1 MDEVALL
8 EGLLKTYSPTQSE
21 ADAVQY
27 LVAQMQALGYE
38 TAIDEAGN
46 AVGVIG
52 DGPAEIMLLG
62 HIDTVPGFIEVTREG
77 DTLRGRGAVDAKGPL
92 ACFAAAGALAG
103 KAPKV
108 AGRRITVIGAVG
120 EEGDSRGAKHLLQS
134 RLHASRAPTTL
145 IIGEPSGWDR
155 VTLGYKGSAWYE
167 FTAKRALAHT
177 SAQNE
182 SACEAAVSF
191 WNRLTAQAAAMNADK
206 PKMFDQLL
214 PTLRGMG
221 SESDGFA
228 ETAKLKFGLRLPPG
242 LSVGTLTGIIA
253 EAASPDQVELLDGVP
268 AYRAE
273 KNTPLVR
280 SFLAAI
286 RGEGGS
292 PGFTVK
298 SGTSDM
304 NLVAPLWGCPT
315 VAYGPGDS
323 ALDHTP
329 DEHILIS
336 EYQRAVRVLAG
347 VLRDDGK

>member
-1 MDEVALL
+1 M
-8 EGLLKTYSPTQSE
+8 
-21 ADAVQY
+21 
-27 LVAQMQALGYE
+27 
-38 TAIDEAGN
+38 
-46 AVGVIG
+46 
-52 DGPAEIMLLG
+52 
-62 HIDTVPGFIEVTREG
+62 
-77 DTLRGRGAVDAKGPL
+77 
-92 ACFAAAGALAG
+92 
-103 KAPKV
+103 
-108 AGRRITVIGAVG
+108 
-120 EEGDSRGAKHLLQS
+120 
-134 RLHASRAPTTL
+134 L

-177 SAQNE
+177 SAQSE
-182 SACEAAVSF
+182 SACEAAVCF

-221 SESDGFA
+221 SESDGFV

-242 LSVGTLTGIIA
+242 LGVEALTGIVT
-253 EAASPDQVELLDGVP
+253 EAASPDQIELLDGVP

-286 RGEGGS
+286 REEGGS

-304 NLVAPLWGCPT
+304 NLVAPLWNCPT
-315 VAYGPGDS
+315 LAYGPGDS

-336 EYQRAVRVLAG
+336 EYQRAVRVLAA
-347 VLRDDGK
+347 VLRDERLGGV